1 MTFAMF
7 FKNAHAAAAEILPR
21 PHPQPRPPVVTK
33 VTNAPATA
41 PAPPEIQPMSTP
53 PAAAAVLVAAPK
65 TENGFERFIDKL
77 GMFFKKA
84 GPLALE
90 GAELARPFL
99 ALSPIGPEYSI
110 ALTGIE
116 AAVKLDQQMQA
127 ASAAPLSGVQKMVLA
142 VSVASA
148 PIEQILSTKGITE
161 PVAVKSA
168 IAQFLQNVFNLQ
180 TGPVAVPAP

>member
-1 MTFAMF
+1 
-7 FKNAHAAAAEILPR
+7 
-21 PHPQPRPPVVTK
+21 
-33 VTNAPATA
+33 
-41 PAPPEIQPMSTP
+41 MST
-53 PAAAAVLVAAPK
+53 AATQPTTSVAAQVAAPK

-77 GMFFKKA
+77 GSFFKTA

-116 AAVKLDQQMQA
+116 SAVKLDQQMQA

>member
-7 FKNAHAAAAEILPR
+7 FKHAHTAAPS
-21 PHPQPRPPVVTK
+21 QPEPVQE
-33 VTNAPATA
+33 NAPTTA
-41 PAPPEIQPMSTP
+41 PPAPPEIQPMST
-53 PAAAAVLVAAPK
+53 AATQPTTSVAAQVAAPK
-65 TENGFERFIDKL
+65 TGNGFERFIDKL
-77 GMFFKKA
+77 GSFFKTA